1 MPVLRMPGL
10 RLVAPRL
17 LALFVVAGCA
27 VGPSYKR
34 PQVDVSPAWRA
45 PSQSEDS
52 VRSFFDSL
60 ASGKNLIAPPTAAK
74 ADTPSGGATVRRSDW
89 RASYET
95 RPLDASIGV
104 SWAELIKD
112 PALQALIDTAVR
124 NNREVHV
131 AIATI
136 AEFRAKYGV
145 AKGAYYPQ
153 INGVVNAG
161 REKVVF
167 VPGQSNAF
175 NAIQVTANLQWELDF
190 WGRLRRNGQAARAE
204 YLASEEGRKSVVLTL
219 VSEVASA
226 YLQLRELDLDLEI
239 SERTLASRQQTL
251 SLALRRYQQGLISE
265 LDVRQFESEVDNS
278 AVSIADFQRQIAQ
291 QENALS
297 VLVGHSPAPI
307 ARGMSLTVV
316 LGTFVLPTE
325 LPADLIARRPDVRQA
340 EGAFVAANA
349 RIGAAQAALFPT
361 VSLSSQYGR
370 QGDKFNNTFNQNGE
384 IYQIFGGLSIP
395 LFRGGALRSELSA
408 ARARADQARSSY
420 EQATLVA
427 RREAE
432 DAFVGVR
439 ASRDQAVAQQRQVD
453 ALRRAFDLANRRYQ
467 NGVSSYLEVLD
478 AERNLF
484 TSELA
489 LTKAQREELV
499 SGVQLYKALGGS
511 WVETPATR

>member
-1 MPVLRMPGL
+1 MTVLRKVTPHL
-10 RLVAPRL
+10 FA
-17 LALFVVAGCA
+17 ALVVAGCA
-27 VGPSYKR
+27 IGPNYKR
-34 PQVDVSPAWRA
+34 PAVETAPEWRT
-45 PSQSEDS
+45 PSKAQDS
-52 VRSFFDSL
+52 TRAFFDSL
-60 ASGKNLIAPPTAAK
+60 ASGTNLIAAPAAAA
-74 ADTPSGGATVRRSDW
+74 ADTPSGAATVRRPDW
-89 RASYET
+89 RASYESRSLET
-95 RPLDASIGV
+95 QQGL
-104 SWAELIKD
+104 SWVELIKD
-112 PALQALIDTAVR
+112 PALQALIDTAVH
-124 NNREVHV
+124 NNRDVRV

-136 AEFRAKYGV
+136 NEFRAEYGV
-145 AKGAYYPQ
+145 AKGSYYPQ

-161 REKVVF
+161 REKIVLI
-167 VPGQSNAF
+167 PGQSEAF

-190 WGRLRRNGQAARAE
+190 WGRLRRNSQAARAE
-204 YLASEEGRKSVVLTL
+204 YLASEEGRRSVVLTL
-219 VSEVASA
+219 VSDVATA

-239 SERTLASRQQTL
+239 SQRTLASRQETL
-251 SLALRRYQQGLISE
+251 KLALRRYQQGLISE
-265 LDVRQFESEVDNS
+265 LDVRQFESEVGNS
-278 AVSIADFQRQIAQ
+278 AVAIADFQRQIAQ

-297 VLVGHSPAPI
+297 VLVGHAPAPI
-307 ARGMSLTVV
+307 ARGQSLTDV

-325 LPADLIARRPDVRQA
+325 LPPELIARRPDVRQA
-340 EGAFVAANA
+340 EEAYVAANA

-361 VSLSSQYGR
+361 VTVSSQYGR
-370 QGDKFNNTFNQNGE
+370 QGDRFDNTFNKNGE

-408 ARARADQARSSY
+408 ARARAEQARFAY

-439 ASRDQAVAQQRQVD
+439 TSRDQAVAQQRQVD

-489 LTKAQREELV
+489 LTQAQRQELV
-499 SGVQLYKALGGS
+499 SGVQLYKALGGAWADS
-511 WVETPATR
+511 AAAR

>member
-1 MPVLRMPGL
+1 MPVLRK
-10 RLVAPRL
+10 VAPQL
-17 LALFVVAGCA
+17 LALVVIGGCA
-27 VGPSYKR
+27 VGPNYER
-34 PQVDVSPAWRA
+34 PAVDVAPAWRA
-45 PSQSEDS
+45 PSKSEDS

-60 ASGKNLIAPPTAAK
+60 SNGKNLIAPPTTAPS
-74 ADTPSGGATVRRSDW
+74 DTPSGAATVRRPDW

-95 RPLDASIGV
+95 RPIDATTGV

-124 NNREVHV
+124 NNRDVRV
-131 AIATI
+131 AIASI
-136 AEFRAKYGV
+136 AEFRALYGV
-145 AKGAYYPQ
+145 AKGAYFPR
-153 INGVVNAG
+153 IDGVVNAG
-161 REKVVF
+161 REKIVL
-167 VPGQSNAF
+167 VPGQNNAF

-190 WGRLRRNGQAARAE
+190 WGRLRRNSQAARAE

-219 VSEVASA
+219 VSDVATA

-239 SERTLASRQQTL
+239 SQRTLASRQQTL

-278 AVSIADFQRQIAQ
+278 AVSIADFQRRIAQ

-297 VLVGHSPAPI
+297 VLVGHTPAPI
-307 ARGMSLTVV
+307 ARGQSLTEV

-325 LPADLIARRPDVRQA
+325 LPAALIARRPDVRQA
-340 EGAFVAANA
+340 EQAFVAANA
-349 RIGAAQAALFPT
+349 RIGAAQAALLPT
-361 VSLSSQYGR
+361 VSVSSQYGR
-370 QGDKFNNTFNQNGE
+370 QGEKLNNTFNQNGE

-395 LFRGGALRSELSA
+395 LFHGGALRSELAA
-408 ARARADQARSSY
+408 ARARAEQARFSY

-439 ASRDQAVAQQRQVD
+439 TSRDQAAAQQRQVD

-489 LTKAQREELV
+489 LTQAQRLELV
-499 SGVQLYKALGGS
+499 SGVQLYKALGGP
-511 WVETPATR
+511 WADTPATR

>member
-1 MPVLRMPGL
+1 MRVLRT
-10 RLVAPRL
+10 VTPRL
-17 LALFVVAGCA
+17 LALVVVTGCA
-27 VGPSYKR
+27 VGPNYQR
-34 PQVDVSPAWRA
+34 PPVETAPEWRA
-45 PSQSEDS
+45 PSKSEDS

-60 ASGKNLIAPPTAAK
+60 ANGRNLIAPPAAPS
-74 ADTPSGGATVRRSDW
+74 DTPSGAPTLRRTEW
-89 RASYET
+89 RASYES
-95 RPLDASIGV
+95 RPLDAATGL

-124 NNREVHV
+124 NNRDVRV
-131 AIATI
+131 AIASI
-136 AEFRAKYGV
+136 AEFRAEYGV
-145 AKGAYYPQ
+145 AKGSYYPR
-153 INGVVNAG
+153 IDAVGTGG
-161 REKVVF
+161 REKLVI
-167 VPGQSNAF
+167 VPGTPEAF
-175 NAIQVTANLQWELDF
+175 NVVQITANLQWELDF
-190 WGRLRRNGQAARAE
+190 WGRLRRNSQAARAE
-204 YLASEEGRKSVVLTL
+204 YLASAEGRRSVILTL
-219 VSEVASA
+219 VSDVATA

-239 SERTLASRQQTL
+239 SQRTLASRQQTL

-297 VLVGHSPAPI
+297 VLVGHAPGAI
-307 ARGMSLTVV
+307 ARGQSLTGV

-340 EGAFVAANA
+340 EEALVAADA
-349 RIGAAQAALFPT
+349 RVGASQAALFPT
-361 VSLSSQYGR
+361 VSLSGQYGT
-370 QGDKFNNTFNQNGE
+370 QGDKLSNTFQKNGD
-384 IYQIFGGLSIP
+384 IYQIFGGISIP

-408 ARARADQARSSY
+408 SRARADQARFSY
-420 EQATLVA
+420 EQAVLVA

-439 ASRDQAVAQQRQVD
+439 TSRDQAVAQQRQVD

-489 LTKAQREELV
+489 LTQAQRQELV
-499 SGVQLYKALGGS
+499 SGVQLYKALGGAWTES
-511 WVETPATR
+511 QSTR

>member
-1 MPVLRMPGL
+1 MNVFRTAAP
-10 RLVAPRL
+10 RLVAL
-17 LALFVVAGCA
+17 LVALLVVAGCA

-34 PQVDVSPAWRA
+34 PQVETAPEWRA
-45 PSQSEDS
+45 PSKSEDS

-60 ASGKNLIAPPTAAK
+60 AAAKNLIAPPTSAP
-74 ADTPSGGATVRRSDW
+74 ADTPSGAATVRRPDW
-89 RASYET
+89 RASYDS
-95 RPLDASIGV
+95 RPLDISTGL

-124 NNREVHV
+124 NNRLVGV

-136 AEFRAKYGV
+136 AEFRAEYGV
-145 AKGAYYPQ
+145 ARGSYFPR
-153 INGVVNAG
+153 IDGVVSSG
-161 REKVVF
+161 REKIVV
-167 VPGQSNAF
+167 VPGSTQAF
-175 NAIQVTANLQWELDF
+175 NAVQITAKLQWELDF
-190 WGRLRRNGQAARAE
+190 WGRLRRQSQAARAD
-204 YLASEEGRKSVVLTL
+204 YLGSEDGRRSLVLTL
-219 VSEVASA
+219 VSEVATG

-239 SERTLASRQQTL
+239 SQRTLASRQQTL
-251 SLALRRYQQGLISE
+251 KLALRRYQQGLISE

-278 AVSIADFQRQIAQ
+278 AVSIADFQRRIAQ

-297 VLVGHSPAPI
+297 VLVGHAPAAI
-307 ARGMSLTVV
+307 ARGQSLTDV

-340 EGAFVAANA
+340 EQALVAANA
-349 RIGAAQAALFPT
+349 RVGASQAALFPT
-361 VSLSSQYGR
+361 VSLSSQYGT
-370 QGDKFNNTFNQNGE
+370 QGDKLSNTFQKDGE

-395 LFRGGALRSELSA
+395 LFHGGALRNELTA
-408 ARARADQARSSY
+408 ARARADGARFSY

-439 ASRDQAVAQQRQVD
+439 TSRDQAVAQQRQVD
-453 ALRRAFDLANRRYQ
+453 ALRRAYDLANRRYL

-489 LTKAQREELV
+489 LTQAQRQELV

-511 WVETPATR
+511 WAGIPSSR

>member
-1 MPVLRMPGL
+1 MRVLRKGIPL
-10 RLVAPRL
+10 L
-17 LALFVVAGCA
+17 LALLVVAGCA

-34 PQVDVSPAWRA
+34 PQVETAPTWRA
-45 PSQSEDS
+45 PSKSEDS

-60 ASGKNLIAPPTAAK
+60 ANGKNLIAPPTTAR
-74 ADTPSGGATVRRSDW
+74 ADTPSGAATVRRPDW
-89 RASYET
+89 RASYES
-95 RPLDASIGV
+95 RPLDVSTGV
-104 SWAELIKD
+104 SWVALIRD

-124 NNREVHV
+124 NNRDVRV

-136 AEFRAKYGV
+136 AEFRAQYGV
-145 AKGAYYPQ
+145 AQASYYPQ

-161 REKVVF
+161 REKLVI
-167 VPGQSNAF
+167 VPGQNEAF

-190 WGRLRRNGQAARAE
+190 WGRIRRNSQAARAD
-204 YLASEEGRKSVVLTL
+204 YLASEEGRRSVVLTL
-219 VSEVASA
+219 VSDVATG

-239 SERTLASRQQTL
+239 SQRTLASRQQTL
-251 SLALRRYQQGLISE
+251 NLALRRYQQGLISE

-297 VLVGHSPAPI
+297 VLVGHSPAPV
-307 ARGMSLTVV
+307 ARGQSLTDV

-325 LPADLIARRPDVRQA
+325 LLAELIARRPDVRQA
-340 EGAFVAANA
+340 EEAFVAANA
-349 RIGAAQAALFPT
+349 RVGAAKAALLPT
-361 VSLSSQYGR
+361 VSVSSQYGR
-370 QGDKFNNTFNQNGE
+370 QGDKFNDTFQQNGE

-408 ARARADQARSSY
+408 ARARSDQARFAY

-489 LTKAQREELV
+489 LTKAQRLELV
-499 SGVQLYKALGGS
+499 SGVQLYKALGGAWAES
-511 WVETPATR
+511 PATR